1 MEPLFLLWRS
11 TPGTGRCECE
21 SCPGP
26 GVSVR
31 VELGAA
37 KTLIISH
44 SSTAQVNTGHRP
56 PWRNGDISSQHHTFT
71 KEPLTTSLRNN
82 FQPQA
87 FTQNL
92 TLLQRNL
99 IQTHTFTAKSIT
111 DLHRNHLPPYIFTQE
126 PLTASHFY
134 TGTTFNLTLLHRNRN
149 LNLQC
154 HSVRIFQSGGWISG
168 IFRSFSDVLSFFP

>member
-37 KTLIISH
+37 KTWIISH
-44 SSTAQVNTGHRP
+44 SSTAQHQVNTGHRP

-71 KEPLTTSLRNN
+71 QEPLTTTSLRNN

-92 TLLQRNL
+92 TLLQRNH
-99 IQTHTFTAKSIT
+99 IQPHTFTQKSIT
-111 DLHRNHLPPYIFTQE
+111 VLHRINLPPYIFTQE
-126 PLTASHFY
+126 PLITPHLS
-134 TGTTFNLTLLHRNRN
+134 TGTTYSLTLLHRNHN
-149 LNLQC
+149 LNLGQC
-154 HSVRIFQSGGWISG
+154 YVMDRKM
-168 IFRSFSDVLSFFP
+168 

>member
-1 MEPLFLLWRS
+1 MFLLWRS
-11 TPGTGRCECE
+11 TPGTPGTGRCECE

-44 SSTAQVNTGHRP
+44 SSTALHQVNTGHRP

-71 KEPLTTSLRNN
+71 QEPLTTSLRNN

-92 TLLQRNL
+92 TLLQRNHT
-99 IQTHTFTAKSIT
+99 QPHTFTQKSIT
-111 DLHRNHLPPYIFTQE
+111 VLYRNHLKPYTFMQKPLITSHLSTQE

-134 TGTTFNLTLLHRNRN
+134 TGTTFNLTLLHRNIN
-149 LNLQC
+149 LGQWLMDRKI
-154 HSVRIFQSGGWISG
+154 SV
-168 IFRSFSDVLSFFP
+168 